1 MLTPADFFELDNFE
15 HRALFE
21 GADRVWDVLPRI
33 HGYLEAWF
41 AALPPESPRIY
52 GTILGSAYIVGDVFI
67 GPGTVVE
74 PHAMIKGPT
83 WIGANVEVRQGA
95 YIRGD
100 AIIADYAVVGH
111 TTEVKNAVLLEHAQA
126 AHFAYVGDSV
136 LGAHV
141 VLGAGTKLANLKI
154 VDSLVTVRA
163 GEERY
168 ETGLRKFG
176 AILGDR
182 VETGCNS
189 VTMPGT
195 VLAPGC
201 LVYPNTTARGY
212 HPPRTVIRP

>member
-1 MLTPADFFELDNFE
+1 MLTPADFFDLENFP

-21 GADRVWDVLPRI
+21 GVTHVWEALPRI
-33 HGYLEAWF
+33 HTYLTEWF
-41 AALPPESPRIY
+41 AALPDEAPRIY
-52 GTILGSAYIVGDVFI
+52 GHIIGGSFILGDVFI
-67 GPGTVVE
+67 GPGTVIE
-74 PHAMIKGPT
+74 PGVMIKGPAI
-83 WIGANVEVRQGA
+83 IGADVEVRQGA

-100 AIIADYAVVGH
+100 AIVADRAVVGH
-111 TTEVKNAVLLEHAQA
+111 TTEVKNAILMEHAQA
-126 AHFAYVGDSV
+126 AHFAYVGDSI
-136 LGAHV
+136 LGARV

-163 GEERY
+163 GERRY

-212 HPPRTVIRP
+212 HPPGTVIKP